1 MNKSI
6 NNKKIHII
14 IIAVLG
20 LLALISVIQGVRNAV
35 AFSQDFQ
42 WDAAKV
48 LSMKINP
55 YDESLNPSGV
65 LDKFQFDKYYLQM
78 EANQF
83 PSLLMILFPFTLLE
97 PLTAR
102 YIWIVINLLL
112 TAGIVILLRKTF
124 LEKTDF
130 YEYVVLM
137 LLMIAGT
144 PYRNQIGVGQHT
156 IFSFFFFLLAV
167 YFSEKFCREDNK
179 NKRSIY
185 IIIITAVCLFIC
197 YFKYTLTVPLC
208 IYFIYK
214 KRYLEIGISVILHVI
229 LTYVAAKML
238 NETFLMMIIKPLKV
252 SSALSAEGGIDF
264 GVLCGGHAVS
274 YVLAFIVMAMLLF
287 ISLKIDPDHENT
299 FMALLIL
306 WSLIITYHRTYDF
319 FVLSACYGMF
329 SEISNEK
336 RGKDILYFGVML
348 LAVFF
353 LLRIF
358 SENVASKLVV
368 GTIYYIYTLYVTI
381 KVFKIITNS
390 EKTIGENPKRIF
402 D

>member
-1 MNKSI
+1 MNKSL
-6 NNKKIHII
+6 NNKKLYIVIL
-14 IIAVLG
+14 AVLG
-20 LLALISVIQGVRNAV
+20 LLALISVIQGVRNAA

-55 YDESLNPSGV
+55 YDESLNPSGI
-65 LDKFQFDKYYLQM
+65 LDEFQFDKYYLQM

-102 YIWIVINLLL
+102 YVWIVINLLL
-112 TAGIVILLRKTF
+112 TAGIVFLLRKTF

-130 YEYVVLM
+130 YEYVALM

-156 IFSFFFFLLAV
+156 LFAFFFFLLAV
-167 YFSEKFCREDNK
+167 YFSEKFSKEEDT

-185 IIIITAVCLFIC
+185 IILITALCLFIC

-214 KRYLEIGISVILHVI
+214 KRYLEIGISVVLHVI
-229 LTYVAAKML
+229 LTFVAAKML

-264 GVLCGGHAVS
+264 GVLCGGHAIS
-274 YVLAFIVMAMLLF
+274 YVLALIVMALLFF
-287 ISLKIDPDHENT
+287 ISLKIDSQHENT
-299 FMALLIL
+299 FMALLVL

-319 FVLSACYGMF
+319 FVLPVCYGMF
-329 SEISNEK
+329 SETGEAKYNEK
-336 RGKDILYFGVML
+336 FERLSFGVVL
-348 LAVFF
+348 LSVFF

-358 SENVASKLVV
+358 SENAASKVVV
-368 GTIYYIYTLYVTI
+368 GAVYYVYTLFVTI
-381 KVFKIITNS
+381 KVLKIANNS
-390 EKTIGENPKRIF
+390 KR
-402 D
+402 

>member
-1 MNKSI
+1 MDKSI
-6 NNKKIHII
+6 NNRKIHII

-20 LLALISVIQGVRNAV
+20 LLALISVIQGVRNAA

-130 YEYVVLM
+130 YEYTILM

-156 IFSFFFFLLAV
+156 IFAFFFFLLAV
-167 YFSEKFCREDNK
+167 YFSEKFSAEENK

-185 IIIITAVCLFIC
+185 IIVISAACLFIC

-208 IYFIYK
+208 IYFIHK

-229 LTYVAAKML
+229 LTFVAAKML

-274 YVLAFIVMAMLLF
+274 YVLALIVMIMLFF
-287 ISLKIDPDHENT
+287 ISLKIDSGHENT

-319 FVLSACYGMF
+319 FVLPACYGMF
-329 SEISNEK
+329 TEINSEK
-336 RGKDILYFGVML
+336 RSREMMFFGVTL
-348 LAVFF
+348 LSVFF
-353 LLRIF
+353 LLRVF
-358 SENVASKLVV
+358 SENTASKLVV
-368 GTIYYIYTLYVTI
+368 GAIYYIYTLYVTA
-381 KVFKIITNS
+381 KVIKIINNS
-390 EKTIGENPKRIF
+390 KNDI
-402 D
+402 

>member
-144 PYRNQIGVGQHT
+144 PDR
-156 IFSFFFFLLAV
+156 
-167 YFSEKFCREDNK
+167 K
-179 NKRSIY
+179 
-185 IIIITAVCLFIC
+185 
-197 YFKYTLTVPLC
+197 
-208 IYFIYK
+208 
-214 KRYLEIGISVILHVI
+214 SVV
-229 LTYVAAKML
+229 
-238 NETFLMMIIKPLKV
+238 
-252 SSALSAEGGIDF
+252 
-264 GVLCGGHAVS
+264 
-274 YVLAFIVMAMLLF
+274 
-287 ISLKIDPDHENT
+287 
-299 FMALLIL
+299 
-306 WSLIITYHRTYDF
+306 
-319 FVLSACYGMF
+319 
-329 SEISNEK
+329 
-336 RGKDILYFGVML
+336 
-348 LAVFF
+348 
-353 LLRIF
+353 
-358 SENVASKLVV
+358 
-368 GTIYYIYTLYVTI
+368 
-381 KVFKIITNS
+381 
-390 EKTIGENPKRIF
+390 
-402 D
+402 